1 MALQDRFDLE
11 DLVNESERLV
21 LDVLEAELGGA
32 LDRVTEEQILDM
44 AAFALNHVQPRYRV
58 NLLGRLYAQ
67 NVTDNERADV
77 EKAVRSAISKVRPDV
92 QR

>member
-21 LDVLEAELGGA
+21 LDAIETELA
-32 LDRVTEEQILDM
+32 DAIDRVSEEQILDI
-44 AAFALNHVQPRYRV
+44 AALALNHVRPRYRV

-67 NVTDNERADV
+67 NVTDEERTEVDQ
-77 EKAVRSAISKVRPDV
+77 AVRSAILKVRPDV
-92 QR
+92 KR

>member
-21 LDVLEAELGGA
+21 FDALETELA
-32 LDRVTEEQILDM
+32 DAIDRVSEEEILDI
-44 AAFALNHVQPRYRV
+44 AALALNHVRPRYRV

-67 NVTDNERADV
+67 NVSDEERTEVDQ
-77 EKAVRSAISKVRPDV
+77 AVRSAILKVRPDV
-92 QR
+92 KR